1 MSFLLSSVLVVAV
14 LAVVVMIGAPIV
26 ERLLMYHPVGYR
38 IDPQKYGLKDAEE
51 RLLKTPDGATIVTWY
66 VKAAAGQ
73 PTILYFHGNSGTLGE
88 RAERIAGFA
97 KLGRGI
103 MMMAYR
109 GYSGSTGRP
118 SEKANVADGK
128 LAYDTLIGMGVPPE
142 EIILYGESIGTG
154 VAVQVAAERQV
165 AGVIL
170 DAPYT
175 SIVDV
180 AEICYPYLP
189 ARLMMRDRYET
200 LRYLDR
206 VKAPILVVHGEQDA
220 IIPVE
225 MGRKVARSAT
235 SPTEIITFRR
245 AGHSDHGKFG
255 SFEATNE
262 WIDRV
267 PAKPVPAEHRHDRVA
282 G

>member
-1 MSFLLSSVLVVAV
+1 MSFLLSSVVVLAV
-14 LAVVVMIGAPIV
+14 LAAVVIIGAPIV
-26 ERLLMYHPVGYR
+26 ERHLMYHPTGSRV
-38 IDPQKYGLKDAEE
+38 DPAKYGLSGAEE
-51 RLLKTPDGATIVTWY
+51 LLLNTPEGQTIIAWY
-66 VKAAAGQ
+66 AKAAPGQ
-73 PTILYFHGNSGTLGE
+73 PTLLYFHGNSGTLAD
-88 RAERIAGFA
+88 RADRIAAFT
-97 KLGRGI
+97 KIGRGI
-103 MMMAYR
+103 LMMAYR

-118 SEKANVADGK
+118 SEGANVADANF
-128 LAYDTLIGMGVPPE
+128 AYDTLVRMGVPAE
-142 EIILYGESIGTG
+142 DIILYGESIGTG
-154 VAVQVAAERQV
+154 IAVRVAAEHPV
-165 AGVIL
+165 AGLIL

-180 AEICYPYLP
+180 AEIRYPYLP

-206 VKAPILVVHGEQDA
+206 VQAPLLVVHGEQDT

-225 MGRKVARSAT
+225 MGRKVARSAR
-235 SPTEIITFRR
+235 SPAEIVTFRR
-245 AGHSDHGKFG
+245 AGHSDHAKFG

-267 PAKPVPAEHRHDRVA
+267 PVRPMAVEEEDRAA